1 MNLDPSVA
9 TLLLA
14 ANSGSGGAKAEVQL
28 PGTASRLPDA
38 LIDRLAAA
46 VRTLVVSGTVTQS
59 QAVGTVMLRT
69 QFGPL
74 QFQSS
79 SPIPVGGQAVLT
91 IPPPGP
97 GMSAAAL
104 SARSIPATL
113 LLPGTPTA
121 AATTPAAPGAAP
133 IAGSALPSAPVLPG
147 GQLVAGLGGI
157 AQSGTTASAP
167 AVSAAG
173 PATAAQPGSPLL
185 SASASS
191 ASAPSALP
199 GGTPTTSGQ
208 ASAAGAQ
215 TAPPAAGAQQPSNAH
230 SGQSPSQATQLYGRT
245 AASAGPISSP
255 GPTTAP
261 TPVAAHGPFGAPAAG
276 PTGQAALPDAG
287 TGSLAG
293 RPAKPPHSLPH
304 RPTSAQPQAAAGG
317 NTTAAAA
324 ASGAAALPSGEG
336 VTPALREALA
346 ALGQLD
352 PALAGQAAQRS
363 VPQPGPQMGAALL
376 LFVAAARGGDVRGW
390 LGDKP
395 MRVLEAKGKG
405 DIANRLTSDFT
416 ALTRQLTEAP
426 ASDWRSIPVPVF
438 DRGSWSDL
446 QLHIGPPPQDD
457 GTDPARPRGK
467 RFVID
472 VTLSQLGPLQLD
484 GTLTA
489 RHLDLAVRTHDP
501 FSLAERREMSATFAK
516 VCEGTGLT
524 GSLSFQ
530 PDGHNWLRLTGSSR
544 GQHAR

>member
-9 TLLLA
+9 TLLLSA
-14 ANSGSGGAKAEVQL
+14 KAGTGSAQAEVQL
-28 PGTASRLPDA
+28 PGKASRLPDA

-104 SARSIPATL
+104 SARPVPATL

-121 AATTPAAPGAAP
+121 APTPSAAPGASP

-147 GQLVAGLGGI
+147 GQLVAGLGGPV
-157 AQSGTTASAP
+157 QSGNAP
-167 AVSAAG
+167 A
-173 PATAAQPGSPLL
+173 PATAATGQTAAAQPGSPLL
-185 SASASS
+185 PAAASS
-191 ASAPSALP
+191 ATTPSALP
-199 GGTPTTSGQ
+199 GGSPTGPGQ
-208 ASAAGAQ
+208 AGAAATQ
-215 TAPPAAGAQQPSNAH
+215 TAAPETGTQQISNARG
-230 SGQSPSQATQLYGRT
+230 GQSASQATQLYGRT
-245 AASAGPISSP
+245 AASAGPVSSP
-255 GPTTAP
+255 APTTAA
-261 TPVAAHGPFGAPAAG
+261 TPAIPQGHFGQPAAG
-276 PTGQAALPDAG
+276 TAGQAALPDAG
-287 TGSLAG
+287 TAALAG
-293 RPAKPPHSLPH
+293 RPTKSPQSLPH
-304 RPTSAQPQAAAGG
+304 RPTPAAPMAAAGA
-317 NTTAAAA
+317 TATPAAAV
-324 ASGAAALPSGEG
+324 SGAAALPLGEG
-336 VTPALREALA
+336 VTPALREALT
-346 ALGQLD
+346 ALSQLD

-405 DIANRLTSDFT
+405 DIANRLTSDF
-416 ALTRQLTEAP
+416 AAQTRQLTEAP
-426 ASDWRSIPVPVF
+426 ASDWRSISVPVF
-438 DRGSWSDL
+438 DRGNWSEL

-457 GTDPARPRGK
+457 GADPARPRGK

-472 VTLSQLGPLQLD
+472 VTLSRLGPLQLD

-501 FSLAERREMSATFAK
+501 FSLAERQEMSATFAK

-524 GSLSFQ
+524 GTMVFQ
-530 PDGHNWLRLTGSSR
+530 PGGHNWLRLAGSGGARHSR
-544 GQHAR
+544 